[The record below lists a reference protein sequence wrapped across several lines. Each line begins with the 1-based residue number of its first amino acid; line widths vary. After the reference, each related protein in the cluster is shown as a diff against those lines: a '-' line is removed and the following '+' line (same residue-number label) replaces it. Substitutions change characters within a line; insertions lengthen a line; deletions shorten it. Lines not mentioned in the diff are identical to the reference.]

1 MSSPPYQSQ
10 NSQHYSIVN
19 RFGLDDEFEPL
30 FKYASSQ
37 GSGGH
42 GSDGLSVLVQDDFPV
57 EAVTPVKR
65 KSTKRPSGASA
76 LIDQLVNKSKN
87 AASDLFSSREEFS
100 GEYLRIKE
108 QQLEL
113 NEQAR
118 REQMQLERLMLAQSK
133 ELKELRLAH
142 QREEL
147 MLQREIFQ
155 FKQQQK
161 WIKTSYST
169 MNPMTI

>member
-19 RFGLDDEFEPL
+19 RFETSAP
-30 FKYASSQ
+30 
-37 GSGGH
+37 
-42 GSDGLSVLVQDDFPV
+42 
-57 EAVTPVKR
+57 
-65 KSTKRPSGASA
+65 GASA
-76 LIDQLVNKSKN
+76 LIDQLVDKSKN

-118 REQMQLERLMLAQSK
+118 REQMQLERLTLAQSK
-133 ELKELRLAH
+133 ELKELRLGH

-169 MNPMTI
+169 MNPMTTE